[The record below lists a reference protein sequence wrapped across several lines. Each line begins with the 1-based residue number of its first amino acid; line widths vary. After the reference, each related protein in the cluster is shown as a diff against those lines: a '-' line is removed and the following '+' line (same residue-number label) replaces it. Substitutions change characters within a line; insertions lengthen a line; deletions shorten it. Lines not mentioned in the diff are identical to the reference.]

1 MPATPDAAPA
11 PRIPLSRDRVLR
23 AAAAFADENGIE
35 ALSMRKLAQAVG
47 VEAMSLY
54 NHVASKE
61 DLLDGM
67 IDLVFA
73 EIELPSAAE
82 GWKRAMRQRAISVR
96 TVLARHRW
104 AIGLMES
111 RTSPGPATLRHH
123 DAVLGCLRE
132 AGFSLELAA
141 HAYSALDSY
150 IYGFTL
156 QERGL
161 PFDTPQETAALAQV
175 MLARFPADQYPHLA
189 EFMFGHVL
197 QPGYDYGEE
206 YEFGLDL
213 ILDGLERA
221 HRTARS
227 RNRTAGDKSRTDIA
241 MAGFGPSAGKSPK
254 PPASLSSPNTLTPRQ
269 IALTFQRHKALKVT
283 DGHPIY
289 QRYRSTISDSRSMG
303 LLGSAPTE
311 PSQPGRRTPAPG
323 SGRCGTVVSNSIIA
337 YPAVTVTLRRQPAT
351 SESAGRP
358 DPRTSTSDRSGVAN
372 RPERRFTFVLRS
384 RPVTFSRRSALRD
397 ESAGRVSS
405 DPA

>member
-1 MPATPDAAPA
+1 VPAPPDALPA

-35 ALSMRKLAQAVG
+35 ALSMRKLAHAVG

-54 NHVASKE
+54 NHVTSKD

-73 EIELPSAAE
+73 ELELPSAAG
-82 GWKRAMRQRAISVR
+82 GWKRAMRQRAMSVR
-96 TVLARHRW
+96 AVLARHRW

-161 PFDTPQETAALAQV
+161 PFDTPQESAALAQV

-197 QPGYDYGEE
+197 QPGYDYGDE

-221 HRTARS
+221 HRTAQS
-227 RNRTAGDKSRTDIA
+227 PNRAAGDESRTDIA
-241 MAGFGPSAGKSPK
+241 MAGSGPSAGKSPK
-254 PPASLSSPNTLTPRQ
+254 PPASLSSWEHFDPT
-269 IALTFQRHKALKVT
+269 T
-283 DGHPIY
+283 D
-289 QRYRSTISDSRSMG
+289 
-303 LLGSAPTE
+303 SA
-311 PSQPGRRTPAPG
+311 G
-323 SGRCGTVVSNSIIA
+323 I
-337 YPAVTVTLRRQPAT
+337 PAT
-351 SESAGRP
+351 
-358 DPRTSTSDRSGVAN
+358 
-372 RPERRFTFVLRS
+372 
-384 RPVTFSRRSALRD
+384 
-397 ESAGRVSS
+397 
-405 DPA
+405 